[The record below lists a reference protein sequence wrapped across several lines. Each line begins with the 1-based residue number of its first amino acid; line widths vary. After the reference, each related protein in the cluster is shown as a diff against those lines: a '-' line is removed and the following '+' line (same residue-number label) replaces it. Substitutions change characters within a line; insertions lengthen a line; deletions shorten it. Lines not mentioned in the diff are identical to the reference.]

1 MATVE
6 DVVRTAA
13 LDLTVLTFLLA
24 LWSFNIETGDVF

>member
-1 MATVE
+1 MLSGWRA
-6 DVVRTAA
+6 AA